1 MGNEGGAD
9 APHPGGGGG
18 GNEAIA
24 IEVDVKERVSLH
36 VLVDRTDGW
45 DGLFRRSIS

>member
-18 GNEAIA
+18 SDAIMIA
-24 IEVDVKERVSLH
+24 VDERRAFLPTSGWV
-36 VLVDRTDGW
+36 VLLTID
-45 DGLFRRSIS
+45 S

>member
-18 GNEAIA
+18 GSDAIM
-24 IEVDVKERVSLH
+24 IEVDERRAFLPTSGWV
-36 VLVDRTDGW
+36 VLFTID
-45 DGLFRRSIS
+45 S

>member
-18 GNEAIA
+18 GSDAILIA
-24 IEVDVKERVSLH
+24 VDGRKAFLPTSGWV
-36 VLVDRTDGW
+36 VLLTID
-45 DGLFRRSIS
+45 S